1 MSMPKIIFL
10 ISGKRKSGKDYISE
24 KLLEKYIVNY
34 SKQNTLLMNICVDF
48 LQINV
53 QLSEYQNLLK
63 VITLRHIIWICHSC

>member
-10 ISGKRKSGKDYISE
+10 LSGKRKSGKDYISE

-34 SKQNTLLMNICVDF
+34 CKQNTLLMNISVDF
-48 LQINV
+48 PQINV

-63 VITLRHIIWICHSC
+63 VITLKRIIWI